1 MHYKCTLTS
10 RAPMTGK
17 RIQREKRTILSMIA
31 LYEKRCPAALR
42 DEQHYQAL
50 QQYAQKRLER
60 CVFGE
65 EKPACKQCPVHCY
78 QPAKREEMKQI
89 MRWAGPRMLWR
100 HPILTLRHLIDDR
113 RPVPPLPEKYRP
125 KK

>member
-1 MHYKCTLTS
+1 M
-10 RAPMTGK
+10 PGK
-17 RIQREKRTILSMIA
+17 RIAREKLTIKKMIA
-31 LYEKRCPAALR
+31 LYESQCP
-42 DEQHYQAL
+42 QAL
-50 QQYAQKRLER
+50 AVQGHYDSLFAYAQKRLDK

-100 HPILTLRHLIDDR
+100 HPVLTVRHLIDDK
-113 RPVPPLPEKYRP
+113 RPVPELPEKYQR

>member
-1 MHYKCTLTS
+1 M
-10 RAPMTGK
+10 PGK
-17 RIQREKRTILSMIA
+17 RIAREKLTIKKMIA
-31 LYEKRCPAALR
+31 LYESQCPQVSTVQGHYDALF
-42 DEQHYQAL
+42 A
-50 QQYAQKRLER
+50 YAQKRLDK

-100 HPILTLRHLIDDR
+100 HPVLTVRHLIDDK
-113 RPVPPLPEKYRP
+113 RPVPELPEKYQR

>member
-1 MHYKCTLTS
+1 MS
-10 RAPMTGK
+10 GP
-17 RIQREKRTILSMIA
+17 RILREKLTILKMIA
-31 LYEKRCPAALR
+31 LYQRACPDAVSSESHYANLYAYAEKRL
-42 DEQHYQAL
+42 D
-50 QQYAQKRLER
+50 K

-100 HPILTLRHLIDDR
+100 HPVLTVRHLIDDK
-113 RPVPPLPEKYRP
+113 RPVPELPEKYRR
-125 KK
+125 K